1 MKATFVVIVGALA
14 LAPTPLLAQATH
26 TSAAPMP
33 SVMSRIKAAA
43 QAPKPTTAPESK
55 PAPVAKNMAQ
65 GARTPKSLACSA
77 QADKQNIH
85 GKARKSFMSHC
96 KKA

>member
-1 MKATFVVIVGALA
+1 MKAAFAALVLTA
-14 LAPTPLLAQATH
+14 GLAASPLAAQATH
-26 TSAAPMP
+26 STTAAKP
-33 SVMSRIKAAA
+33 SMMSRIKAAA
-43 QAPKPTTAPESK
+43 QAHKPTAT
-55 PAPVAKNMAQ
+55 PVAKPGGPLKSNGQAP
-65 GARTPKSLACSA
+65 RTAKSLACSA

>member
-1 MKATFVVIVGALA
+1 MKPMFVTLA
-14 LAPTPLLAQATH
+14 MVTVLAASPLAAQATH
-26 TSAAPMP
+26 SATAAKP
-33 SVMSRIKAAA
+33 SMMSRIKAAA
-43 QAPKPTTAPESK
+43 QSHKPSG
-55 PAPVAKNMAQ
+55 APVSKTSAATKTNGQAP
-65 GARTPKSLACSA
+65 RTAKSLACSA